1 MGSLV
6 LLDLMGGVALLL
18 WGLHMVHSGILRAFG
33 PNLRHLLG
41 RALGNRL
48 TAFSAGLGLTAL
60 LQSSTATALIT
71 SSFTSEGLVSL
82 VPALAI
88 MLGANVGTT
97 LIVQVLSFNIAA
109 VAPVLFIVGLV
120 AFRSGPRSRIKDVG
134 RVFIG
139 LGLMLLALHILLNT
153 LAPAEN
159 APGVRVFMNAITGDP
174 ILCILFAAVITW
186 LVHSSVASVLL
197 VMSLAYAHFITPPA
211 ALALV
216 LGANLGS
223 AINPLVEG
231 ARRDNPASYRLPLGN
246 LINRVAGI
254 LLVAPFLGP
263 IAELLQS
270 WQPDLAKATA
280 LFHIAFNVA
289 TAVAFIGLLD
299 GLAAI
304 LKKLLPE
311 RVREA
316 DPSGPRYLDESALE
330 TPSLALADAARE
342 TLHMGDHVEIMLRK
356 VMAAMMTNDRALVDQ
371 VTQMDN
377 SVDSLDEAIKLYVT
391 KLTRGS
397 LDEREGQRAMEI
409 VSFAINLEHIGDII
423 DKNLSELATKKIKR
437 RFQFSAEGAE
447 ELSAFHKRTMDSLR
461 IAFGVFMSGDVNEAR
476 KLLAEKSALR
486 NAELAATER
495 HLDRLREGRPETIE
509 TTSLHLDVLRDLR
522 RIHSHICSVAI
533 PCSMPPANSP
543 PIAAPRRFW
552 PHCRRRCTA
561 ADKSTIQRLRCAAA
575 VLHDQHDV
583 SDVDDRRHRLAED
596 DHRLTLGDAVDQRH
610 QPASHREEPE
620 RHRHHALSGA
630 LARNPLHQET
640 GGEQQLRDQPE
651 GQPEIELGDEYVVEI
666 VAKRLAVLNQH
677 QITSVAMGVGF
688 LRRISHHTPARSM
701 IPIHSRSK
709 KP

>member
-33 PNLRHLLG
+33 PNLRQLLAK
-41 RALGNRL
+41 ALSNRF
-48 TAFSAGLGLTAL
+48 TAFGAGLGLTAL

-97 LIVQVLSFNIAA
+97 LIVQLLSFNISA
-109 VAPVLFIVGLV
+109 VAPILFLVGLV
-120 AFRSGPRSRIKDVG
+120 AFRSGARSRIKDIG

-174 ILCILFAAVITW
+174 VLCIIFAALVTW

-197 VMSLAYAHFITPPA
+197 VMSLAYAHFITPYA

-223 AINPLVEG
+223 AINPIVEG

-246 LINRVAGI
+246 LINRLAGI
-254 LLVAPFLGP
+254 LLVAPFLQP
-263 IAELLQS
+263 ISELLAS
-270 WQPDLAKATA
+270 WQPDLARATA
-280 LFHIAFNVA
+280 LFHIAFNVV
-289 TAVAFIGLLD
+289 TAALFIGLLD
-299 GLAAI
+299 GMARL
-304 LKKLLPE
+304 LKTLLPE
-311 RVREA
+311 RVRET

-342 TLHMGDHVEIMLRK
+342 TLHMGDHVEVMLRK
-356 VMAAMMTNDRALVDQ
+356 VMAAIMTNDRALVDQ
-371 VTQMDN
+371 VSQMDN

-437 RFQFSAEGAE
+437 RFQFSTEGAE

-476 KLLAEKSALR
+476 KLLAEKAELR

-522 RIHSHICSVAI
+522 RIHSHICSVAYPVLDAAGELAAHRSAEI
-533 PCSMPPANSP
+533 DLATLPAP
-543 PIAAPRRFW
+543 VHGR
-552 PHCRRRCTA
+552 
-561 ADKSTIQRLRCAAA
+561 
-575 VLHDQHDV
+575 
-583 SDVDDRRHRLAED
+583 
-596 DHRLTLGDAVDQRH
+596 G
-610 QPASHREEPE
+610 
-620 RHRHHALSGA
+620 
-630 LARNPLHQET
+630 
-640 GGEQQLRDQPE
+640 
-651 GQPEIELGDEYVVEI
+651 
-666 VAKRLAVLNQH
+666 
-677 QITSVAMGVGF
+677 
-688 LRRISHHTPARSM
+688 
-701 IPIHSRSK
+701 
-709 KP
+709 

>member
-1 MGSLV
+1 MGTIV

-33 PNLRHLLG
+33 PDLRLLLAK
-41 RALGNRL
+41 ALNNRF
-48 TAFSAGLGLTAL
+48 TALAAGLGLTAL

-97 LIVQVLSFNIAA
+97 LIVQILSFNIVA
-109 VAPVLFIVGLV
+109 VAPVLFIIGLV
-120 AFRSGPRSRIKDVG
+120 AFRSGPRSRIKDIG

-139 LGLMLLALHILLNT
+139 LGLMLLALHILLDT

-159 APGVRVFMNAITGDP
+159 APGARVFMNAITGDP
-174 ILCILFAAVITW
+174 VLCIILGAVVTW
-186 LVHSSVASVLL
+186 VVHSSVASVLL
-197 VMSLAYAHFITPPA
+197 VMSLAYAHFISAPA

-223 AINPLVEG
+223 AINPIFEG

-246 LINRVAGI
+246 LVNRLAGV
-254 LLVAPFLGP
+254 LLVAPFLNP
-263 IAELLQS
+263 IAEFLGS

-280 LFHIAFNVA
+280 LFHITFNVA
-289 TAVAFIGLLD
+289 TAIVFIGLLD
-299 GLAAI
+299 GLARL
-304 LKKLLPE
+304 LKKLLPT
-311 RVREA
+311 RVKEA
-316 DPSGPRYLDESALE
+316 DPSRPRYLDESALE

-356 VMAAMMTNDRALVDQ
+356 VMAAMMTNNRALVDQ
-371 VTQMDN
+371 VSQMDN
-377 SVDSLDEAIKLYVT
+377 SVDGLDEAIKLYVT

-437 RFQFSAEGAE
+437 RFQFSPEGAE

-461 IAFGVFMSGDVNEAR
+461 IAFGVFMSGDVSEAR
-476 KLLAEKSALR
+476 KLLAEKAALR
-486 NAELAATER
+486 NTELAATER

-522 RIHSHICSVAI
+522 RIHSHICSVAY
-533 PCSMPPANSP
+533 PVLDAAGELAAYRSRETDVAALPAP
-543 PIAAPRRFW
+543 VPGR
-552 PHCRRRCTA
+552 
-561 ADKSTIQRLRCAAA
+561 
-575 VLHDQHDV
+575 
-583 SDVDDRRHRLAED
+583 
-596 DHRLTLGDAVDQRH
+596 G
-610 QPASHREEPE
+610 
-620 RHRHHALSGA
+620 
-630 LARNPLHQET
+630 
-640 GGEQQLRDQPE
+640 
-651 GQPEIELGDEYVVEI
+651 
-666 VAKRLAVLNQH
+666 
-677 QITSVAMGVGF
+677 
-688 LRRISHHTPARSM
+688 
-701 IPIHSRSK
+701 
-709 KP
+709 

>member
-33 PNLRHLLG
+33 PNLRLLLAK
-41 RALGNRL
+41 ALSNRFA
-48 TAFSAGLGLTAL
+48 AFGAGLGLTAL

-97 LIVQVLSFNIAA
+97 LIVQILSFNIAA
-109 VAPVLFIVGLV
+109 VAPVLFLIGLV
-120 AFRSGPRSRIKDVG
+120 AFRSGARSRIKDIG

-174 ILCILFAAVITW
+174 VLCILFAAIVTW

-197 VMSLAYAHFITPPA
+197 IMSLAYAHFVTPYA

-223 AINPLVEG
+223 AINLIVEG

-246 LINRVAGI
+246 LVNRLAGI
-254 LLVAPFLGP
+254 LLVVPFLQP
-263 IAELLQS
+263 IADLLIS
-270 WQPDLAKATA
+270 WQPDVAKATA
-280 LFHIAFNVA
+280 LFHIAFNVV
-289 TAVAFIGLLD
+289 TALLFIGLLD
-299 GLAAI
+299 GMARL
-304 LKKLLPE
+304 LKALLPE
-311 RVREA
+311 RA
-316 DPSGPRYLDESALE
+316 KATDPSGPRYLDESALE

-371 VTQMDN
+371 VSQMDN

-476 KLLAEKSALR
+476 KLLAEKAALR

-522 RIHSHICSVAI
+522 RIHSHICSVAY
-533 PCSMPPANSP
+533 PVLDAAGELAAYRNAETELPALP
-543 PIAAPRRFW
+543 APV
-552 PHCRRRCTA
+552 PGH
-561 ADKSTIQRLRCAAA
+561 
-575 VLHDQHDV
+575 
-583 SDVDDRRHRLAED
+583 
-596 DHRLTLGDAVDQRH
+596 G
-610 QPASHREEPE
+610 
-620 RHRHHALSGA
+620 
-630 LARNPLHQET
+630 
-640 GGEQQLRDQPE
+640 
-651 GQPEIELGDEYVVEI
+651 
-666 VAKRLAVLNQH
+666 
-677 QITSVAMGVGF
+677 
-688 LRRISHHTPARSM
+688 
-701 IPIHSRSK
+701 
-709 KP
+709 